1 MHFSMVPE
9 IEVFFK
15 LATMQHG
22 FYFLFIQMYL
32 YRLLFFYSRTLNSID
47 LYLLLINS
55 SKLLMAKPIPPCPKQ
70 KGPGYHKKPH
80 VIA

>member
-1 MHFSMVPE
+1 MHCIAAINIVEVTFTNKWE
-9 IEVFFK
+9 IHYKMAVSI
-15 LATMQHG
+15 LSP
-22 FYFLFIQMYL
+22 LL
-32 YRLLFFYSRTLNSID
+32 YYYSRTLNSID